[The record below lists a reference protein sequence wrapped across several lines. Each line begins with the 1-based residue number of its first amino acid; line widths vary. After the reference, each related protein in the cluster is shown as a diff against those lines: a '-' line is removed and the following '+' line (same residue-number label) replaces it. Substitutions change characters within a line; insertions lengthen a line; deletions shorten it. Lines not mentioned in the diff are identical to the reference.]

1 MCVCNPYPVH
11 LGSLVSAVGTSDS
24 LSQQE
29 PSRACCL
36 RACLQGVHLPC
47 GGSISQAVGISF
59 TMLPR
64 TSLSHWLC
72 SHFFLTEF
80 ALLSHQSFSPVFLTI
95 HMLFLGITD
104 AIFLGSCSSAPVY
117 TIPRVSREPAV
128 SSRHILIS
136 VSAHHSTSSQYH

>member
-1 MCVCNPYPVH
+1 MSEIPFKMVVWCVCVWVCVCIPHPVY
-11 LGSLVSAVGTSDS
+11 LGSLLSAVGTSHS

-29 PSRACCL
+29 PSRACCP
-36 RACLQGVHLPC
+36 RACLRGVHLPC

-59 TMLPR
+59 TMFPR
-64 TSLSHWLC
+64 TSLSHRLC

-104 AIFLGSCSSAPVY
+104 APRSLIMLFALYVPGY
-117 TIPRVSREPAV
+117 TN
-128 SSRHILIS
+128 
-136 VSAHHSTSSQYH
+136 